1 MFTPPEI
8 RHSNERQPPRG
19 GLSLTG
25 FVDEAWIFVKAG
37 NGGSGCRSFEKM
49 RGKRYGRPTGGDG
62 GSGGDIVLI
71 ADNNKNMLIDF
82 KYNKHFKAESG
93 AHGGSNN
100 KTGEGGEDYILRVP
114 PGTVISDKETRLVL
128 RDLGK
133 SGEKVVIAKGGAG
146 GSGNSVRRDATP
158 GELGE
163 AKELYLELKLVA
175 DVGIIGYPNAGKSTL
190 LSKVTHARPRIANFP
205 FTTKNPILGVAR
217 IGGFSF
223 VAADIPG
230 LIEGA
235 HAGRGL
241 GDKFLRHVER
251 TRVLIHVVDMA
262 GVDGRDPNDDFVKLN
277 NELAEYSERLK
288 TKKQIIAANKMDIT
302 AAKANIKNFKAAGL
316 KKVYRISAATG
327 EGLSELI
334 KAAANELKK
343 VSKAEP
349 HSEY

>member
-1 MFTPPEI
+1 MFI
-8 RHSNERQPPRG
+8 
-19 GLSLTG
+19 
-25 FVDEAWIFVKAG
+25 DEAWILVKAG
-37 NGGSGCRSFEKM
+37 NGGSGCGSFEKM

-62 GSGGDIVLI
+62 GSGGDVVLV
-71 ADNNKNMLIDF
+71 ADNNKNTLIDF

-93 AHGGSNN
+93 THGGSNN
-100 KTGEGGEDYILRVP
+100 KTGEDGEDHILRVP
-114 PGTVISDKETRLVL
+114 SGTVISDKETGLVL
-128 RDLGK
+128 RDLREP
-133 SGEKVVIAKGGAG
+133 GEKVVIAKGGAG
-146 GSGNSVRRDATP
+146 GKGNSVRRDATP

-190 LSKVTHARPRIANFP
+190 LSKITHARPRIANFP
-205 FTTKNPILGVAR
+205 FTTKSPILGVAQ
-217 IGGFSF
+217 IGEFSF
-223 VAADIPG
+223 VVADIPG

-241 GDKFLRHVER
+241 GDRFLRHIER
-251 TRVLIHVVDMA
+251 TRILIHIVDMA
-262 GVDGRDPNDDFVKLN
+262 GIDGRNPNDDFVKLN

-288 TKKQIIAANKMDIT
+288 TKKQIIAANKMDL
-302 AAKANIKNFKAAGL
+302 AEAKANIKNFKSARS

-327 EGLSELI
+327 EGLSELL

-349 HSEY
+349 YNEY